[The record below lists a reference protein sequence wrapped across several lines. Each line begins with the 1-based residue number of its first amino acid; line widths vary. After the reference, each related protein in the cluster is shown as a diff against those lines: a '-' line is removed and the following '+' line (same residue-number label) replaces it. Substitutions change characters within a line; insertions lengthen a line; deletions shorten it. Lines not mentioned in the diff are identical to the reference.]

1 MSAVVKFG
9 VNSAEPLYR
18 VARAQLVKALAGGK
32 YRPGTALPPE
42 KALSAEFGI
51 SIGTLR
57 KAVDELVAEG
67 ILIRQQGRGT
77 FVASHDQERLLY
89 YFFHIVPFDGGKTEY
104 PVVELIDF
112 RRARA
117 SALVA
122 EKLSLRP
129 GDPVFEMRNRL
140 SLGGKALI
148 VDQISLS
155 AARFKGLT
163 AARIR
168 DRNNTLYQLYQE
180 AFGLSVAH
188 TSERLRA
195 VIANEEIT
203 RLLKLPAQTPVM
215 MIRRI
220 AYGYEHEPIEWRV
233 SHVDTRTHEYFS
245 ELGS

>member
-1 MSAVVKFG
+1 MSAVIKFG
-9 VNSAEPLYR
+9 VNSAQPLYQ
-18 VARAQLVKALAGGK
+18 VARAQLVKALAGGQ

-42 KALSAEFGI
+42 KTLSAEFGI

-112 RRARA
+112 KRTKA
-117 SALVA
+117 SAVVA
-122 EKLSLRP
+122 QKLALRP
-129 GDPVFEMRNRL
+129 GDPIFEMRNRL
-140 SLGGKALI
+140 SLGGQALI
-148 VDQISLS
+148 VDDISLP
-155 AARFKGLT
+155 AARFRGLT

-168 DRNNTLYQLYQE
+168 DRDNTLYQLYQE

-195 VIANEEIT
+195 VIADDDMR
-203 RLLKLPAQTPVM
+203 RLLDLPAHSPAM

-220 AYGYEHEPIEWRV
+220 AFGYEHEPIEWRV
-233 SHVDTRTHEYFS
+233 SHVDTRTHEYLQDTS
-245 ELGS
+245 